1 MITAKAF
8 AGKHYAVYGLA
19 RSGLATVEAL
29 LASGARVTAWD
40 ANEEAREKLKSSLN
54 LFGEVASRS
63 DDGGAGP
70 SPLESGPSTTGFAG
84 GPPPQGKLGEE
95 LTIANLDEAD
105 LTVFD
110 SLVVTPGLPL
120 NRHPIAAR
128 ARAVKL
134 EIIGDIELFARARP
148 ELPAHKVVGIT
159 GTNGKSTT
167 TALVHHIL
175 QTAGVPSLMA
185 GNIGLPILSQDP
197 LPEGGVYVLE
207 LSSYQID
214 LTQSLDCD
222 VAVLLNITPDHL
234 DRYDGFDAYA
244 ESKARLFEMQSS
256 ASNVVILGEDEASS
270 RLKGSVGA
278 RRVPTSIGSWID
290 EGVCLCTSNELRI
303 FSKNVRTPNVLI
315 FDGGDQY
322 GDQSQWATLQ
332 GPHNAQNVVAA
343 MATVY
348 ALQMSQSIRL
358 PEEALGTSLGTF
370 PGLPH
375 RMERIREKD
384 GVLFVNDSKA
394 TNATATAPALAAFP
408 AIRWICGG
416 RAKAD
421 NLDECAPHFD
431 HVRTAYTI
439 GEASDL
445 FGRLLAPH
453 MKVAECGD
461 LAHAVLRAANDAQA
475 GETVLLSPA
484 CASFDQ
490 FTDFEARGNA
500 FRRLVG
506 AL

>member
-128 ARAVKL
+128 ARAAKL

-167 TALVHHIL
+167 TALIHHIL
-175 QTAGVPSLMA
+175 QTAGVPSVMG

-244 ESKARLFEMQSS
+244 ESKARLFEMQSNERMAIIS
-256 ASNVVILGEDEASS
+256 DCDEASS
-270 RLKGSVGA
+270 AILD
-278 RRVPTSIGSWID
+278 RV
-290 EGVCLCTSNELRI
+290 C
-303 FSKNVRTPNVLI
+303 NVRPNDPAITLPSPISVRFLRVEPQETFEAPNLI
-315 FDGGDQY
+315 G
-322 GDQSQWATLQ
+322 A
-332 GPHNAQNVVAA
+332 HNRLNIAAA
-343 MATVY
+343 MMACFEIGLNR
-348 ALQMSQSIRL
+348 AQID
-358 PEEALGTSLGTF
+358 LGMRTF
-370 PGLPH
+370 AGLPH

-394 TNATATAPALAAFP
+394 TNATAAAPALAAYP
-408 AIRWICGG
+408 RVRWICGG
-416 RAKAD
+416 QAKSD
-421 NLDECAPHFD
+421 NLDECAPHFG

-445 FGRLLAPH
+445 FERILAPH
-453 MKVAECGD
+453 IPVAECGD
-461 LAHAVLRAANDAQA
+461 LAHAVLRAASDAQP

-490 FTDFEARGNA
+490 FTDFEARGDA